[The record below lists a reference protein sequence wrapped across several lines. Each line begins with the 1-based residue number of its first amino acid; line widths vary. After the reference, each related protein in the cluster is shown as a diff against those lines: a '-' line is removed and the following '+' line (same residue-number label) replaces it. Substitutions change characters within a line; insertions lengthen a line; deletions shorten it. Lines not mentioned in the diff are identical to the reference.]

1 MVPSFHWIGGTQ
13 NHALPSSK
21 TEASRRT
28 EYNSPMPTLD
38 AFPAKDLSW
47 IQFNCCRSHL
57 RIRDLCFYLQKPQDP
72 CYVNPDNEQLGSV
85 PDPTQP
91 LHPTFTAL
99 QDPPLNMNLQ
109 LPGYWL
115 ETKDD
120 WPQIDGKDCPVV
132 DDENRP
138 VHVSRRV
145 AFYVSKRIHRA
156 EWEVTWEEGV
166 NKHYVAYL
174 RIGDIHFT
182 NFYNRIPGR
191 TIDFDQLFGNP
202 LVCSPK
208 SVIIC
213 DGNAHHAHWGGREVR
228 RTQADAR
235 AIRNA
240 TADAGMCH
248 LVRDGKTPTYKCGNI
263 TTTIDLA
270 VVGADLEPLVRTC
283 LVLRPRGFE
292 SDHALIHVVLNLP
305 VEQDPRQSL
314 RWDKVT
320 KEQFCDALSPRL
332 RSYLGNP
339 DELAPDPTVDT
350 VGRFLPRLCRA
361 VKETMDDV
369 VPKTDP
375 NPLRQPPRPIQLERA
390 LAKETNLR
398 HIVQRQSPGTAVRK
412 IASQRWQEAIL
423 NTNKALQT
431 IKRCAWR
438 RFTVNAAKTTTGLHG
453 LIRQARAA
461 SKPRPSAHIPFL
473 QKTGGGKS
481 TSDVESALV
490 FRHALFDITGDKSC
504 STLSSAQINTVID
517 RYTRPLPAK
526 SSVSV
531 PSASSAPDSGPVTGS
546 DSGNNSGLHYVSD
559 SSNPLPLSSSGSDS
573 GSPSFSDSP
582 SLTPAP
588 SLGSS
593 SHGPRASNSSA
604 DEPTS
609 GSALSNPSANGK
621 DRSESKAKRKHR
633 GQGFEGVSQTLP
645 LPNGRRA
652 TSRCTAPDPP
662 RPRSAQGSSDQPLT
676 FDQLVD
682 ASAKRLRQ
690 KSSGGSRRPRRTRAQ
705 MAALKRLAV
714 ELIVN
719 GVYNGWCG
727 RTPSKKWKTSLLGL
741 DISGA
746 YDHVK
751 HLELL
756 LVLIDMGLPRWLIQF
771 VWAFISARC
780 TYLVLPGFTSPKFWV
795 HIGIPQGS
803 PMSPILFALFTA
815 PMLEILEEE
824 AKKAGAK
831 FIILGLSYVDDTYIM
846 VSSEQWKGNIDMLTD
861 LHKKLL
867 DWATPRGLRFDP
879 TKYNGMHFSRSN
891 REEDNSILEPP
902 IPGLSSGSLVPK
914 RERLKK
920 GKGEASGGTEGSEVA
935 RQGGLR
941 ILGVIV
947 DPELHW
953 EHQIQHIEDK
963 VKQKMGW
970 LKRMSTSVSGPN
982 LHSMRHLYL
991 TSVRP
996 IISYACA
1003 AWFTLSADPKNPY
1016 PLKDGLIQRL
1026 DTLQTNCLRSIAG
1039 AFKTTSNLPLH
1050 KELNIPPIAV
1060 YLQEKATA
1068 HRARNYESDD
1078 YKLLLSKTERFP
1090 HKATLNCFKR
1100 HPLFE
1105 SAKVRP

>member
-1 MVPSFHWIGGTQ
+1 MRC
-13 NHALPSSK
+13 
-21 TEASRRT
+21 RRPKPRRRAVRLSACPNGAGT

-182 NFYNRIPGR
+182 NFYNRIQGR

-705 MAALKRLAV
+705 MAALKRLVAEAPPQVTSYTIRKIVRKMPRRKSPGPDGITTEALKMGLDVLLPYLVYVFTACIKLGHFPDCFKESLTVMIRKEGKPHDDLPKSYRPIALLSSVGKILERLVADHLKDLALRYKLVPPTQFGFAGRNCTKAV

-846 VSSEQWKGNIDMLTD
+846 VSSDDWEDNRNKLAD
-861 LHKKLL
+861 LHEKLL

-879 TKYNGMHFSRSN
+879 TKYNVMHFSRSN
-891 REEDNSILEPP
+891 REEENCILVPP

-914 RERLKK
+914 RERVKK

-953 EHQIQHIEDK
+953 EHHIQH
-963 VKQKMGW
+963 V
-970 LKRMSTSVSGPN
+970 SVLVSS
-982 LHSMRHLYL
+982 LQFSSSRVILL
-991 TSVRP
+991 T
-996 IISYACA
+996 
-1003 AWFTLSADPKNPY
+1003 
-1016 PLKDGLIQRL
+1016 
-1026 DTLQTNCLRSIAG
+1026 
-1039 AFKTTSNLPLH
+1039 
-1050 KELNIPPIAV
+1050 
-1060 YLQEKATA
+1060 
-1068 HRARNYESDD
+1068 
-1078 YKLLLSKTERFP
+1078 
-1090 HKATLNCFKR
+1090 
-1100 HPLFE
+1100 
-1105 SAKVRP
+1105 